1 MLSGHDI
8 EATFAMDTYEDRC
21 RRMVNDTLR
30 HPSRQDHRFNLILTI
45 ARLY

>member
-21 RRMVNDTLR
+21 RRMVNDTLGTHHGR
-30 HPSRQDHRFNLILTI
+30 IIALTWF
-45 ARLY
+45 